1 MPLSVVSHGTIIP
14 LQSVTEVRSDVSN
27 GIVDEIEFH
36 NSTSVGRNA
45 IKEAVNTGP
54 SSNPFIIS
62 FQLLANESCYRIIHY
77 YCGSVFLNSLQEV

>member
-45 IKEAVNTGP
+45 IK
-54 SSNPFIIS
+54 
-62 FQLLANESCYRIIHY
+62 
-77 YCGSVFLNSLQEV
+77 GSR